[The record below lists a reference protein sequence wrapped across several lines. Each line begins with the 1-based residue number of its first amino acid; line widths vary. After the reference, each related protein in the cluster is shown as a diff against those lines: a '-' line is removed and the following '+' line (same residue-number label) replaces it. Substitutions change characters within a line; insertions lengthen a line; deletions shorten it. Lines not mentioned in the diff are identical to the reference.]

1 MKEKDMEYFYWFY
14 VWIIVFLF
22 YEKFKYVIIILVE
35 YGEGGLKLGGLLV
48 KMSNK
53 FYEFGYF

>member
-1 MKEKDMEYFYWFY
+1 M
-14 VWIIVFLF
+14 WIIVFLF